1 MIRRVNFI
9 LAVVAT
15 LTQWGHSQV
24 PAQPTRENVRYELQD
39 GKKLHYT
46 SRAKLDYTKGVIES
60 IETLEIWV
68 VRQNT
73 DGGWHLILRHSAASV
88 QTDDRGAVEKGPAEI
103 NWAICDLYPD
113 GRFTQNRSIEKIS
126 RSDLFLPKI
135 FVPMPRDFSGETL
148 SWEFDGYSYGEKD
161 RYTAEKPDT
170 TERSWIIQITHE
182 TPLDDIYLMRHNA
195 AVYIDLVEGIPVYR
209 KGEDT
214 RDYGNYSG
222 RTVSTVLLDSIVDLD
237 TLLANRYAS
246 ELAVFFSV
254 DSQYN
259 EIITA
264 VEEDPGQF
272 VPLRN
277 NAELLMKQARTRIT
291 IPALKT
297 QLSGLAEEMSGDFDY
312 LTEQIRRR
320 AKYVSKPS
328 PRWEAED
335 FSGEKHTLD
344 DYHGKVILLD
354 FWYRG
359 CPWCIRAMPMI
370 KKVAEHFKNVN
381 VAIIGVNTD
390 KERTDAIFVIQKMNP
405 PYPNLEGRGL
415 VKQYGVTAYPTFIV
429 IDRNGLVRRILVGYE
444 PSLTEKL
451 IEIIES
457 LLQ

>member
-1 MIRRVNFI
+1 MIRRICFTV
-9 LAVVAT
+9 AVVAT
-15 LTQWGHSQV
+15 LTQWGHSQL
-24 PAQPTRENVRYELQD
+24 PMQPPKENISYELQA

-46 SRAKLDYTKGVIES
+46 SRGKLDYTKGVIES
-60 IETLEIWV
+60 IETVEIWV

-73 DGGWHLILRHSAASV
+73 DGGWHLILRHSAAYV

-103 NWAICDLYPD
+103 NWAICDLSPD
-113 GRFTQNRSIEKIS
+113 GRFSQNRSLEKIS
-126 RSDLFLPKI
+126 QSDLFLPKI
-135 FVPMPRDFSGETL
+135 FLPLPRDSSDETL

-161 RYTAEKPDT
+161 RYKAGKPDS
-170 TERSWIIQITHE
+170 TERSWIIQVTHE
-182 TPLDDIYLMRHNA
+182 TPLDDIYFMRQNA
-195 AVYIDLVEGIPVYR
+195 TVYFDLVEGIPVYR
-209 KGEDT
+209 KGEET
-214 RDYGNYSG
+214 RDYGNYAG
-222 RTVSTVLLDSIVDLD
+222 RAVSTVLLDSIVDLD

-259 EIITA
+259 EIIAA
-264 VEEDPGQF
+264 VEEDPGEF
-272 VPLRN
+272 VPLRKD
-277 NAELLMKQARTRIT
+277 AERLIKQARTRIT
-291 IPALKT
+291 IPALET
-297 QLSGLAEEMSGDFDY
+297 QLSGLAEEMSEDFDY

-328 PRWEAED
+328 PRWQTED

-344 DYHGKVILLD
+344 DYRGKVILLD

-370 KKVAEHFKNVN
+370 RKVAEHFKNMN
-381 VAIIGVNTD
+381 VAVIGVNTD
-390 KERTDAIFVIQKMNP
+390 KERTDAIFVLQKVNP
-405 PYPNLEGRGL
+405 PYPNVEGRGL

-451 IEIIES
+451 IEIIEP
-457 LLQ
+457 LL